1 MTLHYRKRSYIL
13 GLLKM
18 EAYSDKEIEDATKKN
33 FPIKYDEFQIVHVT
47 SDNKYLEDLVVLMDD
62 YRVFYKQ
69 ESDRERY

>member
-1 MTLHYRKRSYIL
+1 
-13 GLLKM
+13 M